1 MPQVFALKKWKFLI
15 NRDVQAARA
24 GGLKGKIMS
33 SSLELE
39 MSIKH
44 TSVKS
49 SWQLD
54 DFGVWERSLNL
65 TYTFGTNYHTDKWE
79 KNKKIN
85 REDNEV

>member
-15 NRDVQAARA
+15 NRDVEAARA

-33 SSLELE
+33 SILELE

-49 SWQLD
+49 S
-54 DFGVWERSLNL
+54 
-65 TYTFGTNYHTDKWE
+65 
-79 KNKKIN
+79 
-85 REDNEV
+85 